1 LLVLRFFLVR
11 FCKIFVSVVAG
22 GTRQNLSVVGL
33 LFLAFSGSSAHH
45 VIWLFNLL
53 NSEVS
58 FSLGRIWEGRIKDA
72 LDRLDQ
78 LVIKAHL
85 KLAAEVSCPLSDSR
99 PLKLPIVSAGP
110 LQDSF
115 SEELTIFEL
124 SSILQTSVGL

>member
-1 LLVLRFFLVR
+1 M
-11 FCKIFVSVVAG
+11 VAG
-22 GTRQNLSVVGL
+22 GTCQNLSVVGL
-33 LFLAFSGSSAHH
+33 LFFTFSGSSAQH

-58 FSLGRIWEGRIKDA
+58 FSLSRIWEGRIKDA